1 MIKKKFLNFKK
12 KRRKTFLKKDIK
24 RLNNK
29 ISENTCFRNPSYT
42 FNYLH
47 YGSLRLV
54 KTIPVPMHGNKF
66 R

>member
-12 KRRKTFLKKDIK
+12 RKKKSFLRKDIK
-24 RLNNK
+24 RFNNK

-42 FNYLH
+42 FELLRYR
-47 YGSLRLV
+47 SLRLV